1 MSNPPPPSRAS
12 TLTNIS
18 LLYSSMRDNVIDTEI
33 KNTRVPRTREV
44 ILDAGKETSG
54 KRARSVSSLSTGSP
68 MEVTVNT
75 VQNILNKRQLQV
87 K

>member
-1 MSNPPPPSRAS
+1 
-12 TLTNIS
+12 
-18 LLYSSMRDNVIDTEI
+18 MRDNVIDTEI
-33 KNTRVPRTREV
+33 KNARVPRTREV
-44 ILDAGKETSG
+44 ILDAGKGTSG